1 MDLTPLKRRIWR
13 TIDGHVVSPAG
24 RTFVVGIS
32 ALIVLNVIAVILETE
47 DVVYRG
53 RETEFEV
60 FDWISVSIFA
70 VEYVLRVF
78 ACTVDP
84 RYAGPIRGR
93 LKFMLQ
99 PLSLVDL
106 AAILPA
112 FLPMLPIDLRLLR
125 LFRLA
130 RFLRVLKLGRYS
142 ESFQTLHN
150 VLRAKRSE
158 LWVAISAALLLLLLA
173 SGLMYFCEHDVQPK
187 VFSSIPASMW
197 WAVVTLTT
205 VGYGDVY
212 PVTVAGKLIASV
224 IALSSVG
231 LFALPAG
238 ILASGFNDEMQRKR
252 RKVQICPK
260 CGETMPVV

>member
-1 MDLTPLKRRIWR
+1 MMMDRVTLKTRIWR
-13 TIDGHVVSPAG
+13 TIDGHVVSRAG
-24 RTFVVGIS
+24 RAFVVGIS
-32 ALIVLNVIAVILETE
+32 TLIVLNVIAVILETE
-47 DVVYRG
+47 EGVYRG
-53 RETEFEV
+53 RERAFEA
-60 FDWISVSIFA
+60 FDWFSVSIFTI
-70 VEYVLRVF
+70 EYVLRVA
-78 ACTVDP
+78 ACTADP

-93 LKFMLQ
+93 LKFILQ
-99 PLSLVDL
+99 PLSLIDL
-106 AAILPA
+106 VAILPA
-112 FLPMLPIDLRLLR
+112 FLPMFPIDLRLLR

-150 VLRAKRSE
+150 VLRAKRAE
-158 LWVAISAALLLLLLA
+158 LWVAMSAALLLLLLA

-187 VFSSIPASMW
+187 TFSSIPASMW

-212 PVTVAGKLIASV
+212 PVTVPGKLVASV

-252 RKVQICPK
+252 KRAQLCPK
-260 CGETMPVV
+260 CGATL